1 MGQRTNFE
9 LTPMA
14 IAALEQILDW
24 GVERIATTL
33 AQRTSEIAAR
43 ARELGLE
50 PLPDA
55 QRGPHMLGIDLPEA
69 ARSTTL
75 DALAENSCYAA
86 IRSGSLRIAPHLH
99 ITDRD
104 MESLFAGLA
113 AATPTHT

>member
-24 GVERIATTL
+24 SVERIASTL
-33 AQRTSEIAAR
+33 GHRTAQIAAR
-43 ARELGLE
+43 AREIGLA

-55 QRGPHMLGIDLPEA
+55 QRGPHMLGINLPET
-69 ARSTTL
+69 ARSRTL
-75 DALAENSCYAA
+75 AALADNNCYAA
-86 IRSGSLRIAPHLH
+86 IRGGSLRIAPHLH

-104 MESLFAGLA
+104 MDSLFAGLA
-113 AATPTHT
+113 LATSTAT

>member
-14 IAALEQILDW
+14 IAALEQILGW
-24 GVERIATTL
+24 GVERIAATL
-33 AQRTSEIAAR
+33 AQRTSRIAAR
-43 ARELGLE
+43 ARELGLA

-69 ARSTTL
+69 ARSSTL
-75 DALAENSCYAA
+75 EALAENNCYAA

-104 MESLFAGLA
+104 MDSLFAGLA
-113 AATPTHT
+113 AATSRRT